1 MKLFRIILPAIIFH
15 FVLFSGN
22 IDAQFKSFHAS
33 AYLGYGAI
41 NGNSPAQESLF
52 GSLIVGTGHEIL
64 GDVELRVGYLY
75 ARKITYFLPED
86 RTNKYYPF
94 IHSFS
99 LKGFMIQ
106 TLKGNYFLEE
116 GIGLIL
122 INDRTFSDVNVW
134 DTGMGANA
142 VVGADLTDTFH
153 KGFKIGLGLEFAVT
167 FTNTTA
173 SYYLFNL
180 QSFYYF

>member
-1 MKLFRIILPAIIFH
+1 MKLFRILFLVAIVQFILFP
-15 FVLFSGN
+15 GN
-22 IDAQFKSFHAS
+22 IEAQFKSFHMS
-33 AYLGYGAI
+33 TYFGYGVI
-41 NGNSPAQESLF
+41 KGNSPAQESLF
-52 GSLIVGTGHEIL
+52 GSLTLGTGHEIL

-86 RTNKYYPF
+86 RTNKYYPY

-99 LKGFMIQ
+99 LKGFIKQ
-106 TLKGNYFLEE
+106 TLTGDYFLEE

-134 DTGMGANA
+134 DTGMGVNA
-142 VVGADLTDTFH
+142 MAGVDLRDASGS
-153 KGFKIGLGLEFAVT
+153 GFKVGLGVEFSIT

-173 SYYLFNL
+173 SYYLLNL